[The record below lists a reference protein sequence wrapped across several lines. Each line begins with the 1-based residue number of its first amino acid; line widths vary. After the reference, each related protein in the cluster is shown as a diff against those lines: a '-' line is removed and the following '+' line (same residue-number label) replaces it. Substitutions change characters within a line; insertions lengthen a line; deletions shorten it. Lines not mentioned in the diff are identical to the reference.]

1 MTCQVKK
8 DEGARVQKRINTQR
22 SLARE
27 EKEVIN
33 ILRCPKKKERK
44 KGGKATYTSLVL
56 ITNYTIMSLGG
67 WNKEGA
73 NLAGPGW
80 VRAGGVHAA
89 GKRCWAVSWGEN
101 GCRGPWQRGVGMAGC
116 MGGRRNAWG

>member
-44 KGGKATYTSLVL
+44 KRRKSDLHE
-56 ITNYTIMSLGG
+56 S
-67 WNKEGA
+67 
-73 NLAGPGW
+73 
-80 VRAGGVHAA
+80 RAY
-89 GKRCWAVSWGEN
+89 N
-101 GCRGPWQRGVGMAGC
+101 
-116 MGGRRNAWG
+116 

>member
-33 ILRCPKKKERK
+33 ILRCPKKKRK
-44 KGGKATYTSLVL
+44 KK
-56 ITNYTIMSLGG
+56 
-67 WNKEGA
+67 KEE
-73 NLAGPGW
+73 
-80 VRAGGVHAA
+80 
-89 GKRCWAVSWGEN
+89 KRLTRVS
-101 GCRGPWQRGVGMAGC
+101 CL
-116 MGGRRNAWG
+116 